1 MTEIKIF
8 DKWNEVK
15 KSIEQSNH
23 NWIIKP
29 REIYWVRIGQNI
41 GYEIYGKDSNFVRP
55 VLIFKRFN
63 KDSFLGIP
71 LTSKKKENLY
81 YCELNPFHKNTK
93 SYAVLSQ
100 VRFYSTK
107 RIKSKFSKISQDEFE
122 IVKEKLG
129 EILYAP
135 KKGLPEQAGN
145 LEDNYNS
152 NNQKSKEMKND

>member
-1 MTEIKIF
+1 MTEIKDF
-8 DKWNEVK
+8 DEWNEVK
-15 KSIEQSNH
+15 KNIEHSNH

-71 LTSKKKENLY
+71 LTSREKRNSY
-81 YCELNPFHKNTK
+81 YCELNPFHKDKK

-100 VRFYSTK
+100 VRFYSSK

-145 LEDNYNS
+145 LDSKYTIS
-152 NNQKSKEMKND
+152 NLKSKEQKND

>member
-29 REIYWVRIGQNI
+29 REIY
-41 GYEIYGKDSNFVRP
+41 
-55 VLIFKRFN
+55 
-63 KDSFLGIP
+63 
-71 LTSKKKENLY
+71 
-81 YCELNPFHKNTK
+81 CELNPFHKNTK

-100 VRFYSTK
+100 VRFYSSK

-152 NNQKSKEMKND
+152 NKQKSKEMKND